1 MLDCQTKE
9 ASQRMGTISTIK
21 QIQYQGGVRPRTHV
35 SWCFT
40 ALVIKLRC
48 HSAWPF
54 NEMYCTSSVFFFFLQ
69 MFLQWLMSFY
79 ELIYILCFVIK
90 VFVSFSFVLFM
101 TIWKSILANSTWK
114 KNTQKKDYFEIILT
128 DIDEKEYPVK

>member
-1 MLDCQTKE
+1 
-9 ASQRMGTISTIK
+9 
-21 QIQYQGGVRPRTHV
+21 
-35 SWCFT
+35 
-40 ALVIKLRC
+40 
-48 HSAWPF
+48 
-54 NEMYCTSSVFFFFLQ
+54 
-69 MFLQWLMSFY
+69 MSFY